1 MQDLKN
7 LSKAFSEKLKEVSPN
22 LISSQ
27 QTTYVNNRNNGE
39 SGRLISDIIE
49 TAKLN
54 NLERF
59 LVERDIEKAFESLD
73 HKFLVSITK
82 KIRNLSKLHSWDK
95 NSRIKGSQ

>member
-7 LSKAFSEKLKEVSPN
+7 LSKAFSEKLKEVSQN

-59 LVERDIEKAFESLD
+59 LVERDIEKEFESLD

-82 KIRNLSKLHSWDK
+82 KIKELFKTSFL
-95 NSRIKGSQ
+95 G

>member
-7 LSKAFSEKLKEVSPN
+7 LSKAFSEKLKEVSQN

-59 LVERDIEKAFESLD
+59 LVERDIEKEFESLD
-73 HKFLVSITK
+73 HKFFVSITK
-82 KIRNLSKLHSWDK
+82 KIKELVKTSFL
-95 NSRIKGSQ
+95 G

>member
-7 LSKAFSEKLKEVSPN
+7 LSKAFSEKLKEVSQN

-39 SGRLISDIIE
+39 SGRLISDITE

-59 LVERDIEKAFESLD
+59 LVERDIEKEFESLD
-73 HKFLVSITK
+73 HKFFVSITK
-82 KIRNLSKLHSWDK
+82 KIKELVKTSFL
-95 NSRIKGSQ
+95 G